1 MDVWQV
7 IYGGGKIMTT
17 IKDLNLGME
26 KIQEITTS
34 LKWTINELLEC
45 DDFHVED
52 SIEDMLNWIYEGATP
67 NILFNMMGDMKVINP
82 NISLLDNLLLNMEN
96 VFIIDDGYLFFYV

>member
-1 MDVWQV
+1 
-7 IYGGGKIMTT
+7 MTT
-17 IKDLNLGME
+17 IKDLNLDME
-26 KIQEITTS
+26 KIQEIAS
-34 LKWTINELLEC
+34 GLKWTINELLEC

-52 SIEDMLNWIYEGATP
+52 SIGGMLNWIYEGATP